1 MKKIVYILLVALV
14 LASCSESFLEESP
27 IGELTP
33 EQILTLENI
42 EGTVISAYAV
52 LNGQFDEASNA
63 FNSPASNWNFGDVV
77 SDDAYKGGGGTGDQN
92 QIHLMEIFATDPT
105 VMDIERKWLALYEGI
120 RRANN
125 AIRLL
130 NESEDFDSSLKAQRI
145 AEMQFLRG
153 HYHFEAKKIYGNIC
167 WVDETVE
174 TKEQFY
180 HVANTDLTSD
190 EQWAKIEADFT
201 AAYNTLPN
209 SQDDPG
215 RPTKMAAK
223 AYLAKCYIFESK
235 WSDAK
240 SAADEVIGSGKYDL
254 EPDFQS
260 VFLPENDNGQEI
272 VFSVQ
277 QTIND
282 GSPSNYNGSIGDRL
296 MPPGG
301 PYAAYGFL
309 RPSQNLVNAYR
320 TDENGLPTFDDVDV
334 TDEDYLDPR
343 IDHTLARPG
352 IPYLDLGIYDWTPRE
367 ATVYGPFS
375 PKKRMISKNSPYF
388 LTVWPYVSALN
399 YYIIRYA
406 DVLLWKAEAEIQLG
420 NLDEGRTYIN
430 MVRERAKNSQYVQTV
445 DGSEDAANYL
455 IDTYDSFANKSEAVE
470 ALQMERRLEFAQEG
484 HRFFDL
490 VRWGIAA
497 DVMNNYFDTEKMKRS
512 HLTNAHFTAGK
523 NEYQPIPQTQIDLCQ
538 GDMQQNPNYD

>member
-1 MKKIVYILLVALV
+1 MKKIVYILLVSLV
-14 LASCSESFLEESP
+14 FASCSESFLEETP

-33 EQILTLENI
+33 EQVLTPENI

-92 QIHLMEIFATDPT
+92 QIHLIEIFATDPT

-130 NESEDFDSSLKAQRI
+130 NESDDFDSSLKAQRI

-167 WVDETVE
+167 WIDETIE

-180 HVANTDLTSD
+180 NISNTDLSSD
-190 EQWAKIEADFT
+190 EQWGKIEADFT

-223 AYLAKCYIFESK
+223 AYLAKCYIFENK
-235 WSDAK
+235 WSEAK
-240 SAADEVIGSGKYDL
+240 SATDEVINSGKYDL

-320 TDENGLPTFDDVDV
+320 TDENGLPTFDNVDV
-334 TDEDYLDPR
+334 TEDDFLDPR

-352 IPYLDLGIYDWTPRE
+352 VPYLDLGIYDWTPRE

-420 NLDEGRTYIN
+420 NLDEGRKYIN
-430 MVRERAKNSQYVQTV
+430 RVRKRAKNSQYVQTV
-445 DGSEDAANYL
+445 DGSGDAANYL
-455 IDTYDSFANKSEAVE
+455 INTYDSFANKSEAVE

-490 VRWGIAA
+490 VRWGVAA
-497 DVMNNYFDTEKMKRS
+497 DVMNSYFNSEKLKRS
-512 HLTNAHFTAGK
+512 HLTNAHFIAGK

>member
-1 MKKIVYILLVALV
+1 MKKIVYILLVSLV
-14 LASCSESFLEESP
+14 LASCSESFLEETP

-33 EQILTLENI
+33 EQILTPENI

-130 NESEDFDSSLKAQRI
+130 NESKDFDSSLKAQRI

-235 WSDAK
+235 WSEAK

-254 EPDFQS
+254 EPDFQH

-430 MVRERAKNSQYVQTV
+430 RIRERAKNSQYVQTV

-455 IDTYDSFANKSEAVE
+455 INTYDSFANKSEAVE

-497 DVMNNYFDTEKMKRS
+497 DVMNNYFDTEKLKRS
-512 HLTNAHFTAGK
+512 HLTNAYFTAGK

>member
-1 MKKIVYILLVALV
+1 MKKIVYILLVSLV
-14 LASCSESFLEESP
+14 FASCSESFLEESP

-33 EQILTLENI
+33 EQILTPENI

-130 NESEDFDSSLKAQRI
+130 NESEGFDSSLKAQRI

-180 HVANTDLTSD
+180 HVANTDLTD
-190 EQWAKIEADFT
+190 NEQWAKIEADFT

-235 WSDAK
+235 WSEAK
-240 SAADEVIGSGKYDL
+240 SAADEVINSGKYDL

-320 TDENGLPTFDDVDV
+320 TDEKGLPTFDDVDL
-334 TDEDYLDPR
+334 TEDDYLDPR

-367 ATVYGPFS
+367 ATVYGLFS

-420 NLDEGRTYIN
+420 NIEVGRTYIN
-430 MVRERAKNSQYVQTV
+430 MVRKRARDSQYVQKI
-445 DGSEDAANYL
+445 DGSGDAANYL
-455 IDTYDSFANKSEAVE
+455 IGLYEPFANQAEAE
-470 ALQMERRLEFAQEG
+470 KALQMERRLEFAQEG

-497 DVMNNYFDTEKMKRS
+497 DVMNNYFDTEKLSRS
-512 HLTNAHFTAGK
+512 HLTNAHFTVGK